1 MSVNQ
6 EYLDDLE
13 KYLNKPDDIEEPLE
27 EDDTVK
33 GLAGNVTTDEVRD
46 TKQAL
51 LYLVVDKSSSMHYN
65 GLEKGVIDGLNDVKQ
80 TVNGSKESKCIQTA
94 MTFFGSTLD
103 MRPFQYGEHIDINYE
118 ANGGQTRLYDAI
130 VESCNNMISQYDSL
144 KGAHDLK
151 GVMLIFTDGEEN
163 CSKQYN
169 LRDVRDALAQLKKRK
184 IKYLVAALEGTDLA
198 QLGDDL
204 CVEPILIKD
213 QHQLRRL
220 MQFASKSVS

>member
-13 KYLNKPDDIEEPLE
+13 KYLNNPDDIEEPLE

-33 GLAGNVTTDEVRD
+33 GLVGNVTTDEVRG
-46 TKQAL
+46 TEQAL

-65 GLEKGVIDGLNDVKQ
+65 GLEKGVIDGLNDVKR

-103 MRPFQYGEHIDINYE
+103 MRPFQYGEHIDISYK

-144 KGAHDLK
+144 KAVHELK
-151 GVMLIFTDGEEN
+151 GVMLIFTDGGEN
-163 CSKQYN
+163 GSKNYN
-169 LRDVRDALAQLKKRK
+169 LRDVANALKELQNRG
-184 IKYLVAALEGTDLA
+184 IVYLVAALEGTDLA
-198 QLGDDL
+198 QLGDEFR
-204 CVEPILIKD
+204 VEPISIKD
-213 QHQLRRL
+213 DHQLRML
-220 MQFASKSVS
+220 MKFVSKTVS